1 LWYLVETQFIMS
13 GPVDMLSL
21 VRRQSSNDLRRD
33 SISLIELLEAGS
45 PTSSKEA
52 GESYAAAWKG
62 GEL

>member
-1 LWYLVETQFIMS
+1 MIS
-13 GPVDMLSL
+13 GVTAYP
-21 VRRQSSNDLRRD
+21 SSNF
-33 SISLIELLEAGS
+33 LEAGS